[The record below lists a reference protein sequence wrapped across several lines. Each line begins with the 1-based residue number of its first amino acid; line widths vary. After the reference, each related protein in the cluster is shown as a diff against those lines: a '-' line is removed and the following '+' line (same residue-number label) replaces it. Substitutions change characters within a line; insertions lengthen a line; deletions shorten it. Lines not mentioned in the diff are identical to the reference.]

1 MRSLLRPHFFR
12 FVCYGRRQQQVDDD
26 DDDDIVVAHG
36 DDDDDISW
44 LFRRIFVLFI
54 SSQGF
59 VVHSRDGKVKNTIAA
74 EKAEC
79 FRSIEG
85 IARSHTTS

>member
-26 DDDDIVVAHG
+26 DDDIVVALG
-36 DDDDDISW
+36 DDDDISW

-85 IARSHTTS
+85 IASSHTTS